1 MDNDSPNILG
11 DQIPE
16 DVEALFD
23 DEPTPAPEEQPAPE
37 ASEEVTEPPAE
48 TPVEEPEVPEVPEQ
62 PQAEAE
68 PEPEPEP
75 EVPGETAAEAEARK
89 WADKYDTPEK
99 LEEAYRHQVA
109 SATRTAQER
118 AQLERELNQ
127 VREAL
132 TRAKPELEAFQQW
145 KAQQQGQPQPEPQD
159 FDYTDPEQVQAF
171 INAQVQQQLNQ
182 HLQQTT
188 QTFEQ
193 QQRQLQEQQ
202 AFEAKRQEFFQWQ
215 AENPDVT
222 PGSDKWTAMN
232 NVIYEL
238 QYDPSQ
244 GEPVEDNF
252 PLNRESFA
260 IAKTLAEEPPVFEMS
275 KRLQF
280 VPSDDADIS
289 LLRDAVSNP
298 ALADH
303 LEANPTYLET
313 IKGHSIARQLAGMPQ
328 AVSQAQQNA
337 ATATQQA
344 VDAQRKAAYVESD
357 SPGTPASAAPG
368 SRADDVADEFD
379 IIGGKV
385 WEQERSILNR

>member
-1 MDNDSPNILG
+1 MDDETQGIL
-11 DQIPE
+11 DTPE
-16 DVEALFD
+16 DVEALFA

-37 ASEEVTEPPAE
+37 ATEQVAEAPAE
-48 TPVEEPEVPEVPEQ
+48 TPAEETPEQ

-68 PEPEPEP
+68 VPEA
-75 EVPGETAAEAEARK
+75 PGETEAETEARK
-89 WADKYDTPEK
+89 WADKYDSPEK
-99 LEEAYRHQVA
+99 LEEAYKHQVA
-109 SATRTAQER
+109 SATRLAQER
-118 AQLERELNQ
+118 AQLEREHRQ
-127 VREAL
+127 IQEAL
-132 TRAKPELEAFQQW
+132 QAARPELEAFQQW
-145 KAQQQGQPQPEPQD
+145 KAQQQGQRPQPED

-171 INAQVQQQLNQ
+171 INAQVQAQ
-182 HLQQTT
+182 LQQHVAQTN

-193 QQRQLQEQQ
+193 RQQQYQEQQ
-202 AFEAKRQEFFQWQ
+202 AFEAKRHEFNQWQ
-215 AENPDVT
+215 AENPDVV
-222 PGSDKWTAMN
+222 PGSDVWTAMN
-232 NVIYEL
+232 NVIYEF
-238 QYDPSQ
+238 QYDPSY
-244 GEPVEDNF
+244 GAPVEDNF
-252 PLNRESFA
+252 PLNKETFA
-260 IAKTLAEEPPVFEMS
+260 VAKTLAQEPQVFEMS

-344 VDAQRKAAYVESD
+344 ADAQRKAAYVESD
-357 SPGTPASAAPG
+357 APGTPASAAPG
-368 SRADDVADEFD
+368 ARANDVDDEFEL
-379 IIGGKV
+379 IGGKV